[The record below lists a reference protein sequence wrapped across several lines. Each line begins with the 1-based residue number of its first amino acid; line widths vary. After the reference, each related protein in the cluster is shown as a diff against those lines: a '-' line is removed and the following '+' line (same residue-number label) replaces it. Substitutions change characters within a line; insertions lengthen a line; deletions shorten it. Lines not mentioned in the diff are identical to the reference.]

1 MDQLKGSLRFIPLP
15 AVTQFIA
22 GVGST
27 GRLKITQGA
36 WSGEIALRNGQIV
49 GAQLGAEHGRAA
61 LEGMVLAL
69 TEAEFAFLDG
79 VVESTEPLLSRDEL
93 AGYMAG
99 LVAERERL
107 QLAPGA
113 LTSLPC
119 LVDQGQN
126 GGEASQVTIQAA
138 ALQLIPSLVYGH
150 TLEQIALRRG
160 LARTLRELAMLR
172 AGGLVR
178 LESAPPAP
186 AASAAAAPATISAP
200 ASAPRP
206 VRPLRPVAAA
216 AGPAGPAA
224 APAPA
229 APRRAGWYQAVN
241 SSAAAAPATVEL
253 PRPRL
258 LIEEARARLE
268 PVRDEPEATPPV
280 AVATPVTPRRSWRD
294 ALVGIFIAQAAPQV

>member
-15 AVTQFIA
+15 AVTQFIS
-22 GVGST
+22 GLGST

-36 WSGEIALRNGQIV
+36 WSGEIALRTGQIV

-99 LVAERERL
+99 LIAERERL

-119 LVDQGQN
+119 LVDHGQN
-126 GGEASQVTIQAA
+126 GGEASQVTIQTA

-160 LARTLRELAMLR
+160 LARTMRELAMLR

-178 LESAPPAP
+178 LESA
-186 AASAAAAPATISAP
+186 
-200 ASAPRP
+200 
-206 VRPLRPVAAA
+206 
-216 AGPAGPAA
+216 
-224 APAPA
+224 
-229 APRRAGWYQAVN
+229 
-241 SSAAAAPATVEL
+241 
-253 PRPRL
+253 

-268 PVRDEPEATPPV
+268 PVRDEPEATQPV
-280 AVATPVTPRRSWRD
+280 AVATPVTPRRSWRN
-294 ALVGIFIAQAAPQV
+294 ALVGIFIAQPAPQA